1 MQKQL
6 KKGLIFFIIDLVI
19 VAGSFFLTVWFKSG
33 KNISYI
39 EKLLPSFLI
48 FLMLWMVISFLFKK
62 FDLPKEIVLSKK
74 LGNLALCNFII
85 LGSVTFLMYL
95 LRTTDYS
102 RTIVFGTILIA
113 SVIEIIAINL
123 YYFLQIARISPFP
136 QDFEYIALQQ
146 LQKNGKRI
154 NGNGDEQTA
163 ASENSNIPEYIRD
176 NIISECGKDALDFFV
191 KNTNG
196 NTKNTLLLSTTSLFN
211 IKSQPE
217 NRYYSIFNLK
227 RINDI
232 RYLNLFFET
241 ANSKLPLDGT
251 FICCVETKDMR
262 KKRLFEKYLLPFNF
276 IYYYLLDYP
285 IKRFFPKFGLTKG
298 LYFFLT
304 HGNNR
309 VITWA
314 ETLGRLISSG
324 FEITDEEYIGSLCYL
339 AAKKVQEPSDD
350 PEPNYGPLVKL
361 ERIGRNREMV
371 KVLKFRTMYP
381 FAEYLQDY
389 MYSMHELKDGG
400 KFDNDFRVSTAG
412 KIMRR
417 LWIDEL
423 PMFYNLFK
431 GNMKLV
437 GVRPLSKQYF
447 NLYDKELQDKRTKHK
462 PGLIPPFYYDL
473 PKTLE
478 EIQKSE
484 MKYLEAFEKAPFRT
498 DWKYFWKA
506 IFNIVIK
513 QARSN

>member
-1 MQKQL
+1 MEKQL
-6 KKGLIFFIIDLVI
+6 KKGFIFFIIDLVI
-19 VAGSFFLTVWFKSG
+19 IIGSFFLTVWFKSG
-33 KNISYI
+33 IN
-39 EKLLPSFLI
+39 LPYLERLFNSFLI
-48 FLMLWMVISFLFKK
+48 FLTLWMVISFLFKK
-62 FDLPKEIVLSKK
+62 YDLPKEIVLKRK
-74 LGNLALCNFII
+74 LGNLVLCNFII

-95 LRTTDYS
+95 LRTADYS

-113 SVIEIIAINL
+113 SVIEIIAVNF
-123 YYFLQIARISPFP
+123 YYFLQIARITSFP
-136 QDFEYIALQQ
+136 QDKEYIALRQ
-146 LQKNGKRI
+146 LQKNGKRN
-154 NGNGDEQTA
+154 NGNGDEQVA
-163 ASENSNIPEYIRD
+163 ASVNSNIPENIRD
-176 NIISECGKDALDFFV
+176 NIISEYGKPVFDFIAR
-191 KNTNG
+191 NANAG
-196 NTKNTLLLSTTSLFN
+196 DNEILMLSTTNLFN
-211 IKSQPE
+211 IKSQSE

-232 RYLNLFFET
+232 RYINRFFET

-262 KKRLFEKYLLPFNF
+262 KKRLFEKYFLPFNF
-276 IYYYLLDYP
+276 FYYYLLDYP
-285 IKRFFPKFGLTKG
+285 IKRVFPKFGLTKG
-298 LYFFLT
+298 FYFFLT

-309 VITWA
+309 VITRA

-324 FEITDEEYIGSLCYL
+324 FEITDEEYIDSLCYL
-339 AAKKVQEPSDD
+339 AAKKVKEPSNDA
-350 PEPNYGPLVKL
+350 EPSYGPLVKL
-361 ERIGRNREMV
+361 DRIGRNGDMIR
-371 KVLKFRTMYP
+371 VLKLRTMYP

-389 MYSMHELKDGG
+389 MYSMHELQDGG
-400 KFDNDFRVSTAG
+400 KFDHDFRVSTMG

-423 PMFYNLFK
+423 PMLYNLFK

-447 NLYDKELQDKRTKHK
+447 NLYNKELQDKRIKHK

-484 MKYLEAFEKAPFRT
+484 MKYLESYEKSPFRT

>member
-1 MQKQL
+1 MGKQL
-6 KKGLIFFIIDLVI
+6 KKGFVFFIIDLVI

-33 KNISYI
+33 RDISYV
-39 EKLLPSFLI
+39 ERLLNSFLI
-48 FLMLWMVISFLFKK
+48 FLTLWMVISLLFKK
-62 FDLPKEIVLSKK
+62 FDLLKEIVLSKK
-74 LGNLALCNFII
+74 LGNLILCNFII

-95 LRTTDYS
+95 LRTADYS

-113 SVIEIIAINL
+113 SVIEVIAVNL

-176 NIISECGKDALDFFV
+176 NIISECGKNAFDFFV

-232 RYLNLFFET
+232 RYLNRFFET

-276 IYYYLLDYP
+276 FYYYLLDYP

-309 VITWA
+309 VITRA

-324 FEITDEEYIGSLCYL
+324 FEITDEEYIDSLCYL
-339 AAKKVQEPSDD
+339 AAKKVKEPLND
-350 PEPNYGPLVKL
+350 PEPSYGPLVKL
-361 ERIGRNREMV
+361 DRIGRNGDMIR
-371 KVLKFRTMYP
+371 VLKLRTMYP

-389 MYSMHELKDGG
+389 MYSMHELQDGG

-473 PKTLE
+473 PKTLTD
-478 EIQKSE
+478 IQKSE
-484 MKYLEAFEKAPFRT
+484 MKYLEAYEKAPFRT